1 MTTKYRIAILGIG
14 GVGGFIGGRLA
25 ACYSGGGAVEVV
37 FIARGENLE
46 AIKKNGLQLT
56 TAYGEDT
63 VHPDIVTD
71 NANEIGPIDLLICC
85 TKTYGLEE
93 SLAAVKNAVTENT
106 VILPL
111 LNGVDNAERV
121 AAIFPQAKVL
131 HGLIYIV
138 SKLVA
143 PGVVQQKGEFHA
155 VHTGSDSIPAGELG
169 FIHEVLDQAGIN
181 HVPEKNIVE
190 KIWSKFS
197 FISPVASYTSAYN
210 ISIGQILEDTAHS
223 HAVTQLMNEV
233 IALAGST
240 GIQLPADTVAKNFE
254 VMSKLPYEATSS
266 MQADFAAGRKT
277 ELEKLTGYVVKQAA
291 AHGLILSGYAVPY
304 GLLQN
309 VAGKQD

>member
-1 MTTKYRIAILGIG
+1 MTTKFRIAILGIG

-25 ACYSGGGAVEVV
+25 ACYGGGGAVEVI

-46 AIKKNGLQLT
+46 AIKNNGLHLT
-56 TAYGEDT
+56 TSYGEDV
-63 VHPDIVTD
+63 VHPDIVTSD
-71 NANEIGPIDLLICC
+71 VCGIDPVDMLICC
-85 TKTYGLEE
+85 TKTYGLDE
-93 SLAAVKNAVTENT
+93 SLAAVRSLVNENT

-131 HGLIYIV
+131 HGVIYIV

-155 VHTGSDSIPAGELG
+155 VHTGSDSIPADELG

-181 HVPEKNIVE
+181 HIPEKNIVE

-210 ISIGQILEDTAHS
+210 ISIGQILEDAAHS

-233 IALAGST
+233 IQLSGRT
-240 GIQLPADTVAKNFE
+240 GIQLPADTIAKNFE
-254 VMSKLPYEATSS
+254 VMKKLPYEATSS

-291 AHGLILSGYAVPY
+291 AYGLVLPGYAVPY
-304 GLLQN
+304 ELLQK
-309 VAGKQD
+309 VADEQG